1 MFGKSRNK
9 YSRLHTSVFEAISI
23 DRSSVQLW
31 VVPYQPSSLI
41 CLWNGWKKEAIATAP
56 LDLKPK
62 LWRRYVDDVLEII
75 KKGTTE
81 NLTEH
86 LNKVDPTG
94 SIKFTFEEED
104 QGKIPFLDTL
114 LVRKE
119 DGSVKLL
126 VYRKKTHT
134 DQYLD
139 FQSQHPLHHKLGVIR
154 TLMDRMENI
163 VTEEQ
168 DKKEEEQRIRTA
180 LTHCGYPKWALDRV
194 KQQIVNKPQ
203 KPQKSKP
210 NKDAKDTTRGMVVI
224 PYVESLTE
232 KLQRIYRKHHIHAA
246 VRPTN
251 TLKSILVHPKDK
263 KDITETSD
271 VVYDVPCGG
280 YDKSYV
286 GETGRQFGTRLK
298 EHQKDVTTV
307 ADVKFT
313 RANRKASTTE
323 QHKSAITDHVAQE
336 NHIINWDE
344 AKILDR
350 DSNTFSRRI
359 REAIEIRKKGAKAI
373 NRDEGSFTLDHVYD
387 SLLCT
392 TSHPRKENN
401 NKFPE
406 KSSEPRHL

>member
-1 MFGKSRNK
+1 MMWFSWA
-9 YSRLHTSVFEAISI
+9 TWSVIA
-23 DRSSVQLW
+23 DLCCSV
-31 VVPYQPSSLI
+31 
-41 CLWNGWKKEAIATAP
+41 
-56 LDLKPK
+56 
-62 LWRRYVDDVLEII
+62 VDA
-75 KKGTTE
+75 
-81 NLTEH
+81 
-86 LNKVDPTG
+86 
-94 SIKFTFEEED
+94 
-104 QGKIPFLDTL
+104 FLFA
-114 LVRKE
+114 LV
-119 DGSVKLL
+119 
-126 VYRKKTHT
+126 
-134 DQYLD
+134 
-139 FQSQHPLHHKLGVIR
+139 
-154 TLMDRMENI
+154 
-163 VTEEQ
+163 
-168 DKKEEEQRIRTA
+168 
-180 LTHCGYPKWALDRV
+180 
-194 KQQIVNKPQ
+194 
-203 KPQKSKP
+203 
-210 NKDAKDTTRGMVVI
+210 
-224 PYVESLTE
+224 
-232 KLQRIYRKHHIHAA
+232 KHYIHAA

-280 YDKSYV
+280 CDKSYV
-286 GETGRQFGTRLK
+286 GETGRQFGTRLQ

-336 NHIINWDE
+336 NHIIKWDE

-401 NKFPE
+401 NKFPG
-406 KSSEPRHL
+406 KSSEPRHLWSSHQPRWRKLKFVSIYFWICQT